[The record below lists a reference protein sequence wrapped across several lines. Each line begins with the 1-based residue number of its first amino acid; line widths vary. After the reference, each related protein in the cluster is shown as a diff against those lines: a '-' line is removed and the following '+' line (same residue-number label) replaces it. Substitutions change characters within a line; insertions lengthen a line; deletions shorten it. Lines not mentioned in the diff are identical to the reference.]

1 MKKKESDLG
10 STLNDMTLPLIRMTG
25 QLDHISEK
33 VDSNNKHLER
43 LNGRVRRNEV
53 AISWIKGIG
62 LTFSFV
68 ISSIIGYFI
77 KE

>member
-10 STLNDMTLPLIRMTG
+10 STLNDMTLQLIRMTG

>member
-10 STLNDMTLPLIRMTG
+10 STLNDMTLQLIRMTG

-53 AISWIKGIG
+53 GISWIKGIG